1 MFGNKTLKKTWKHMR
16 KQNITQ
22 KLSFQC
28 FWDTYVSYRQLMKRF
43 LLFGNLKDQK
53 TLVIHVCRN
62 VFSFSHIE
70 YFAVILVF
78 FYVRSSKTL
87 KIPVLGHV
95 MLFLHK
101 VFFFFYMRFS
111 VLVRKKLKNTQKT
124 LLVFFFIYLFFSI
137 PI

>member
-1 MFGNKTLKKTWKHMR
+1 
-16 KQNITQ
+16 
-22 KLSFQC
+22 
-28 FWDTYVSYRQLMKRF
+28 MKRF
-43 LLFGNLKDQK
+43 LLFGNLKDKK

-78 FYVRSSKTL
+78 FYVRRSKTL
-87 KIPVLGHV
+87 KIPVLGNV

-101 VFFFFYMRFS
+101 VFFYMRFS

-124 LLVFFFIYLFFSI
+124 LLVFFFIYLFFLFLYRVLFKLFSVLVANMHNSTQKI
-137 PI
+137 RFL